1 VLLPAPRR
9 LFFKTFQEYQN
20 KEIPEKSFGN
30 TNLDQCLP
38 HMPRS
43 GDVKKQPDEYVPL
56 QWQHCIWTSYMC
68 IVSGMINSMSIR
80 NLFRTP
86 TTHFTG
92 ITTRFAIATAS
103 SIIDERSVAARGWLA
118 VNGAGDH
125 PLHLFLVMLGFTFG
139 AFAAGIVRYLRCQ
152 TSRICNTL
160 RMY

>member
-9 LFFKTFQEYQN
+9 LFFKIFQEHRN
-20 KEIPEKSFGN
+20 KEFQAKSFGD
-30 TNLDQCLP
+30 TNSDQCLP

-43 GDVKKQPDEYVPL
+43 DDVKQPDEYVPL

-68 IVSGMINSMSIR
+68 IVSGMINSMSVR

-92 ITTRFAIATAS
+92 ITTRFAIATSS
-103 SIIDERSVAARGWLA
+103 SIIDERSAATRGWLA
-118 VNGAGDH
+118 GNGAGDH

-139 AFAAGIVRYLRCQ
+139 AFAAGIVRFLRCS
-152 TSRICNTL
+152 TPLICNTL